1 MLYVRD
7 SIKILCVAF
16 ICTIAASER
25 KKNSADYRQRDFE
38 YFADSDFPFLVAVS
52 CGDGRRIN
60 GFI

>member
-38 YFADSDFPFLVAVS
+38 YFADSDFPFLVAVK
-52 CGDGRRIN
+52 
-60 GFI
+60 